1 MKSNLQEFSLVLQ
14 VNPQPVESTAAALA
28 VSVAGNPTKGNETLF
43 RSWNATR
50 NALEGYLS
58 NNYGIPIVLMSFHL
72 RHLEIPRVCYI
83 PSLKVKV
90 VNVQT
95 FMEKLKRLRIGY
107 FCHFNVRIQYFN
119 DSAQNDGLRVRTIEI
134 NEQFTTNATNADN
147 IKKL

>member
-1 MKSNLQEFSLVLQ
+1 MAVIFGISALVTSFLKHKHEIEFAGILFSFTGQ
-14 VNPQPVESTAAALA
+14 SSTGKSTAAALA

-58 NNYGIPIVLMSFHL
+58 NNYGIPIVFDELSSTTL
-72 RHLEIPRVCYI
+72 RIPRVCYI

-95 FMEKLKRLRIGY
+95 FMEKLKRLRIGVLLS
-107 FCHFNVRIQYFN
+107 FQRQNTVFLMIQLKTMDY
-119 DSAQNDGLRVRTIEI
+119 V
-134 NEQFTTNATNADN
+134 
-147 IKKL
+147 